1 MVSPD
6 YSENESEPSEILQK
20 KGKRYEDTNIRS
32 SRQVS
37 HEPPIK
43 YKTFLACVV
52 EHSKCNG
59 QIITNNFV
67 HHCFCPCH
75 RFLPRRSSKSTAW

>member
-6 YSENESEPSEILQK
+6 YSEYKSEPSEILQK
-20 KGKRYEDTNIRS
+20 KRKRYENTNIRT
-32 SRQVS
+32 SRLQDS
-37 HEPPIK
+37 HRP
-43 YKTFLACVV
+43 TFLACVV

-75 RFLPRRSSKSTAW
+75 SIHIQKEYRF

>member
-1 MVSPD
+1 MGFDDIIIDDQSEQD
-6 YSENESEPSEILQK
+6 EIRRKRRSSYSV
-20 KGKRYEDTNIRS
+20 YDNIRTS
-32 SRQVS
+32 GKDSPKYSV
-37 HEPPIK
+37 K
-43 YKTFLACVV
+43 YKTFLYCVV

-75 RFLPRRSSKSTAW
+75 SVGIRKRLF